1 MGGVNDTEYR
11 KEAHALHPGRE
22 GPPKSHIEE
31 RWSIHHMEE
40 ALVDGP
46 YGSKGLALRV
56 RAFVFVA
63 MRRFV
68 FIFFGFSGAAMKEE
82 LI

>member
-1 MGGVNDTEYR
+1 MDGNEFMDDT
-11 KEAHALHPGRE
+11 LHRRGTSLTSKTQRS
-22 GPPKSHIEE
+22 PPEPHIEE

-46 YGSKGLALRV
+46 YGSNGLALCV

-68 FIFFGFSGAAMKEE
+68 FVFFGFSVAA
-82 LI
+82 I